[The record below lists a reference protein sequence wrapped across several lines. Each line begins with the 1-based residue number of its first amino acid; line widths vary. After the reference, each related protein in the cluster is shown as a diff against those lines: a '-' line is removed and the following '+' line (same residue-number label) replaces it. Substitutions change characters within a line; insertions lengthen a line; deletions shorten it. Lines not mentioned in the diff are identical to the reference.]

1 MKKLAVKHKPT
12 PKKRGASSFEA
23 LLAGMDMATL
33 RQLLA
38 DDEPLEE
45 EGLEDMIDEFLST
58 RPESAEDLP
67 DSEAVFEL
75 SEELDRLRIDANGG
89 DREARETLSAVREK
103 IDKASRRDEIQPGV
117 LILLGRLFAG
127 SQVDIGDGAR
137 ALMGRMVA
145 AGLFK
150 EPGEQGYRALVQ
162 PLLLGPGRDPFALHA
177 EIRSIIAIFPTAY
190 KAALIEALAADSK
203 ALAHQVAVG
212 FLLEPDEPL
221 ALAAIR
227 GLAASA
233 SGTGLDAIC
242 RRRIDMVSRWLA
254 PARREALD
262 SAIPPARR
270 AAPRLAAQVVKMRAG
285 ACDGSGAAILS
296 AMVKRGARFSAIT
309 LMTKSAGVA
318 ESFLFEDLPTSGA
331 AELQRGAHASTPS
344 AEISLAAWMR
354 MVQLGL

>member
-1 MKKLAVKHKPT
+1 MKKLAVKHKPM

-23 LLAGMDMATL
+23 LLAGMDMATH
-33 RQLLA
+33 QLLA

-103 IDKASRRDEIQPGV
+103 IDKASRRDEIQPDV

-127 SQVDIGDGAR
+127 SQVDIGFGAR

-150 EPGEQGYRALVQ
+150 ELGEQGYRALVQ

-177 EIRSIIAIFPTAY
+177 
-190 KAALIEALAADSK
+190 
-203 ALAHQVAVG
+203 
-212 FLLEPDEPL
+212 
-221 ALAAIR
+221 
-227 GLAASA
+227 
-233 SGTGLDAIC
+233 
-242 RRRIDMVSRWLA
+242 
-254 PARREALD
+254 
-262 SAIPPARR
+262 
-270 AAPRLAAQVVKMRAG
+270 
-285 ACDGSGAAILS
+285 
-296 AMVKRGARFSAIT
+296 
-309 LMTKSAGVA
+309 
-318 ESFLFEDLPTSGA
+318 
-331 AELQRGAHASTPS
+331 
-344 AEISLAAWMR
+344 
-354 MVQLGL
+354 